1 MPPEGAT
8 LVYHGSI
15 QGALQ
20 GPKRWNRRLFS
31 FNCMMD
37 SMVLNFGKLLTLS
50 FPGWPSCCRTPGS
63 AEPGAAH
70 DTVA

>member
-1 MPPEGAT
+1 MSPEGAK

-31 FNCMMD
+31 FNCMMN
-37 SMVLNFGKLLTLS
+37 SMVLNFGKLLTHPDPDDIS
-50 FPGWPSCCRTPGS
+50 RFI
-63 AEPGAAH
+63 A
-70 DTVA
+70 